1 MADNISY
8 PAHSFRPNFTDIR
21 SMQIFDPV
29 LTKTTAA
36 DAVGNSAFVQVHAA
50 GATLENGVRIKCID
64 SDNLRVGIY
73 DPISHTATTG
83 DNTSG
88 GFDLDE
94 REEVFIEVRQ
104 LSHVWVRAA
113 SGSSGYSIIAS

>member
-1 MADNISY
+1 MADNASY
-8 PAHSFRPNFTDIR
+8 PTVPHRPNFTDIR
-21 SMQIFDPV
+21 TMQIFDPV
-29 LTKTTAA
+29 LTKTTATN
-36 DAVGNSAFVQVHAA
+36 AVGNSAFVQVHAA

-73 DPISHTATTG
+73 DSNTHTGTTG
-83 DNTSG
+83 DNTTG

>member
-1 MADNISY
+1 MADTSSY
-8 PAHSFRPNFTDIR
+8 PVYPHRPNFTDIR
-21 SMQIFDPV
+21 TMQIFDPV

-64 SDNLRVGIY
+64 SDHLRVGIY
-73 DPISHTATTG
+73 DVSQGTGTTG
-83 DNTSG
+83 DG

-104 LSHVWVRAA
+104 LSHVWVKAA
-113 SGSSGYSIIAS
+113 SGSSGYSVIAS

>member
-1 MADNISY
+1 MADTSSY
-8 PAHSFRPNFTDIR
+8 PVYPHRPNFTDIR
-21 SMQIFDPV
+21 TMQIFDPV

-36 DAVGNSAFVQVHAA
+36 DAVGTTFVQVHAA

-64 SDNLRVGIY
+64 SDHLRVGIY
-73 DPISHTATTG
+73 DASQGTGTTG
-83 DNTSG
+83 DN

-104 LSHVWVRAA
+104 LSHVWVKAA
-113 SGSSGYSIIAS
+113 SNDSGYSIIAS

>member
-29 LTKTTAA
+29 LTKTTSESE
-36 DAVGNSAFVQVHAA
+36 VGTSFEQVHAA
-50 GATLENGVRIKCID
+50 GATLENGVRVKCIN
-64 SDNLRVGIY
+64 SSGLRVGIY
-73 DPISHTATTG
+73 DAPAGTGTTG
-83 DNTSG
+83 DG
-88 GFDLDE
+88 GFALED

-104 LSHVWVRAA
+104 LSHVWVKAP
-113 SGSSGYSIIAS
+113 SGTSGYSVIAS